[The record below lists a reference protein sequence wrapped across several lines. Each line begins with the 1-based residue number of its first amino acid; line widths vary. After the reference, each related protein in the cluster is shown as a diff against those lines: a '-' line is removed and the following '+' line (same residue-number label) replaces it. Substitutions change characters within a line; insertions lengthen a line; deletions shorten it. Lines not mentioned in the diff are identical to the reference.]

1 MKHINKLSLAIL
13 LLITIAIGCK
23 KDEKMVYFEGGT
35 APVLT
40 STLPTGSSFTLK
52 AEDSAKSLLDLSWTN
67 PNYKFTTGTSSQ
79 DVTYVIEMD
88 SAGKNFAGENKVS
101 ITVDP
106 VYSLTKNFT
115 VSKMNNYLLALNFDS
130 FAVRKMEIRIKAYLN
145 NNNAILYSN
154 TINYMAKAYPTPPKV
169 APPSSGRLFI
179 IGDATPGGWP
189 NPVPE
194 PAQEFTR
201 IDATTFELTISLTG
215 GNSYLLLPVNGS
227 WNDKYGGMGANNTN
241 NVDADDFKRGGGDLK
256 APAAS
261 GTYKIVF
268 DFQKGRYKLTKL

>member
-13 LLITIAIGCK
+13 FLITIAIGCK

-40 STLPTGSSFTLK
+40 STLPNGSSFTLK
-52 AEDSAKSLLDLSWTN
+52 AEDSTKPLLDFSWTN
-67 PNYKFTTGTSSQ
+67 PNYQFTTGTSSQ
-79 DVTYVIEMD
+79 NVTYAIEMD
-88 SAGKNFAGENKVS
+88 SAGKNFSSSNRIS

-106 VYSLTKNFT
+106 VYSLNRSLT
-115 VSKMNNYLLALNFDS
+115 VSKMNDYLLALNFDS
-130 FAVRKMEIRIKAYLN
+130 FAVRKMDIRIKSYLN

-154 TINYMAKAYPTPPKV
+154 TISYMAKAYPTPPKV

-179 IGDATPGGWP
+179 IGSATPGGWP

-194 PAQEFTR
+194 PSQEFTR
-201 IDATTFELTISLTG
+201 IDATTFELTIALTG
-215 GNSYLLLPVNGS
+215 GNSYLLIPVNGS

-241 NVDADDFKRGGGDLK
+241 NVDADDFKQGGGDLK